1 MIQASEEARLSPP
14 PALAKQLTQIV
25 IVFAAYFVAG
35 KLGQATSNIRSGNLG
50 PVWPA
55 YGIALAA
62 ILLYGYRVWFGVAA
76 GAFVIAWLSPV
87 SVLAAAGQAAA
98 ATLAAVTG
106 TFLLHRM
113 KFQLSLARLQDA
125 LALVVVG
132 AFGSAVVSAT
142 LGVSALYA
150 TGVQSYSG
158 LGHAWLIYWLGDST
172 GVLLV
177 TPLVL
182 TFPNLL
188 KISPWRRGTEFV
200 ALLLLLI
207 WASFVVFSDVILI
220 RLTVHVVA
228 FAVLPFVMWAAV
240 RFGMSGTT
248 LATLIVAAI
257 ATVETALGSGPFARN
272 GPFAN
277 AVLLDAFFAVLSV
290 SGMALA
296 AVIAE
301 RERAQNERE
310 QMVREQA
317 GMEARLRL
325 ATIVESSEDA
335 IIGTNVAGNITA
347 WNKGAEQLYGY
358 SAADVMGRN
367 IIALLSA
374 GRAADCIKIMNQ
386 VQKGVPVRHYETLR
400 RKKDG
405 TNIEVSI
412 TGSPILAPDGRIVG
426 LSAIERDITE
436 RKLQEKIMRN
446 SEERFRLASHAG
458 KMFAY
463 EWDAATDVIVRS
475 AESAQLLGLDVS
487 ARLTGVEAL
496 SRVHPEDRE
505 RLAAA
510 LSALCPDKPYL
521 RISYRIQ
528 RADDSRIWVDR
539 HSIAHFDEQGR
550 VVRIVG
556 MIADITERKRAEEAL
571 TSARK
576 RLVEAQ
582 EQERARIAR
591 ELHDDIGQRLALLT
605 VELEQLQR
613 NTPDLSPRVR
623 TRLGEL
629 RNEALEMGS
638 DLQTLS
644 HELHSA
650 KLEYL
655 GIATVARSFCREFA
669 VKHGVEIDCQTGD
682 LPGPLPP
689 SVSLCLFRVLQES
702 LHNSLKHSGVE
713 SFQVRLW
720 RTADEVHLTVSDSGA
735 GFDSEATRENGGL
748 GLVSMEERLELLNG
762 TFSIKSQPNQG
773 TTIHARIPLR
783 AEAGSLRAAG

>member
-1 MIQASEEARLSPP
+1 MVQSSEQGRVSP
-14 PALAKQLTQIV
+14 PALAKQLTQIT
-25 IVFAAYFVAG
+25 IIFAAYFVAG

-87 SVLAAAGQAAA
+87 SAPAAAGQAAA
-98 ATLAAVTG
+98 ATLAAVSG
-106 TFLLHRM
+106 AFLLHRM
-113 KFQLSLARLQDA
+113 KFQLSLSRLQDA
-125 LALVVVG
+125 LALIVVG
-132 AFGSAVVSAT
+132 AFGSAVLSAT

-150 TGVQSYSG
+150 THVQSYAG
-158 LGHAWLIYWLGDST
+158 LGRAWLIYWLGDST

-182 TFPNLL
+182 TLPNLF
-188 KISPWRRGTEFV
+188 KISSWRRGIEFV
-200 ALLLLLI
+200 ALLLLLT
-207 WASFVVFSDVILI
+207 WASLIVFSDVMLI
-220 RLTVHVVA
+220 RLTVHVIA

-277 AVLLDAFFAVLSV
+277 AALLDAFFAVLSV

-310 QMVREQA
+310 QLVREQA
-317 GMEARLRL
+317 GTEARLRL
-325 ATIVESSEDA
+325 ATIVESSDDA
-335 IIGTNVAGNITA
+335 IIGTDVAGNITA
-347 WNKGAEQLYGY
+347 WNKGAGQLYGY
-358 SAADVMGRN
+358 SAAEVLGKN
-367 IIALLSA
+367 IIELLSA
-374 GRAADCIKIMNQ
+374 DRAADCIKIMNQ
-386 VQKGVPVRHYETLR
+386 VKQGIPVRHYETLR

-405 TNIEVSI
+405 TDIAVSI
-412 TGSPILAPDGRIVG
+412 TGSPILAADGQLVG

-436 RKLQEKIMRN
+436 RKRQETIMRN
-446 SEERFRLASHAG
+446 SEERFRLAAHAG

-463 EWDAATDVIVRS
+463 EWNAATDVIVRS
-475 AESAQLLGLDVS
+475 AESAQILGLDVS
-487 ARLTGVEAL
+487 ARLTGEEAL

-510 LSALCPDKPYL
+510 LVALCPDKPYL
-521 RISYRIQ
+521 RVSYRIL
-528 RADDSRIWVDR
+528 RADNSLIWVDR

-550 VVRIVG
+550 VARIVG
-556 MIADITERKRAEEAL
+556 MIADITERKRAEEAV
-571 TSARK
+571 TNARK
-576 RLVEAQ
+576 RSVEAQ
-582 EQERARIAR
+582 EQERTRIAR

-623 TRLGEL
+623 ARLGEL

-669 VKHGVEIDCQTGD
+669 VKHGVEIDCQTSD

-720 RTADEVHLTVSDSGA
+720 GTSDEIHLTVSDSGT
-735 GFDSEATRENGGL
+735 GFDSEAARENRGL

-762 TFSIKSQPNQG
+762 TFSIESQPNRG
-773 TTIHARIPLR
+773 TTIHARVPLD
-783 AEAGSLRAAG
+783 AGRDSMRAAG